1 MIEEVSI
8 FKASF
13 EEVGDNVAFFFLCVF
28 RQFYDFRCSFIS
40 SSLARLLYTVLLSSD
55 DFKNHSVYPIKLARL
70 EYSIL
75 QSVIHNTLNVTL
87 PAW

>member
-1 MIEEVSI
+1 MIEEGSI
-8 FKASF
+8 FKANF
-13 EEVGDNVAFFFLCVF
+13 EEVGDNIEFFFLCVF
-28 RQFYDFRCSFIS
+28 RQFYDFRCSFI
-40 SSLARLLYTVLLSSD
+40 SLARLLYTVLLSSD